1 MEAAAVDPEPEPA
14 LTNAPA
20 APDLAALTNAGTV
33 SACATTALTRPLSL
47 LPGAELASPAQWA
60 AAFTAQI
67 AEWGEIFGEI
77 PSDHKKRKDAL
88 GGALKMKKAAK
99 QLEAIAAAGGEAA
112 AAGGEGGEG
121 DAAEARTA
129 QLMTC
134 QTALQD
140 CAHGLLDL
148 SYPTEESLSDAN
160 FADRAAVELAMRRLD
175 LLIAWIGALLGAF
188 DSCGADSGAWA
199 AVNGHQSVEEVPI
212 PIPHE
217 HPPLSDQQRC

>member
-1 MEAAAVDPEPEPA
+1 MDPEPEPA

-112 AAGGEGGEG
+112 AEGGEG

-199 AVNGHQSVEEVPI
+199 AANGHQSVEEVPI
-212 PIPHE
+212 PVPHE
-217 HPPLSDQQRC
+217 YPPLSDQQPR